1 VTDPVEPTEAPA
13 DAVAV
18 PVPMRRLDPF
28 IGLSTAVHAAPGV
41 YALLLGSGISTAA
54 SIFTGWQ
61 IVTDL
66 VRKSAAAQDPD
77 AEIPTEGFDP
87 EAWWL
92 EHGDGEAL
100 GYSSLLNSL
109 APTAAGRDQILR
121 TYFEA
126 SEEDRTEGRKLP
138 TAAHEAIADLVAR
151 GVIKVT
157 VTTNFDCLLE
167 RALEARGI
175 QAQVI
180 HRSDQVAGMTPLPHR
195 DATIIKLHGDYA
207 DLDKRNT
214 VDELSQYP
222 AEQDALLARIL
233 DEYGLIICGWSG
245 EWDVA
250 LVRAL
255 EQAKSRRYPIFWS
268 SYRLPSES
276 ARKLIAQI
284 GAVRI
289 DNTGADAL
297 FTGLRDRLDALDR
310 LSAPPM
316 SREIAVARLKRYL
329 PDPVRRIDAYDLVL
343 DEVKRLEGLISDR
356 ARYPVIAPQPITEE
370 DYWLLIDECVTKYR
384 ADLDTL
390 LHLLAAGTYFAGG
403 DYIGLW
409 SSVVQRLLNAPKGQP
424 QQVNG
429 VMWNLTQYP
438 TLLAVMTMLTVGS
451 LLDRDDL
458 VAPILLR
465 PRLKVVNYQEPQT
478 AVHIAHPWRIFGSRA
493 ADQLPRWGKNMMVY
507 HAESH
512 LMRSDL
518 DDVVAVYEPDPDRR
532 AAAFDVAEYL
542 MGLASSTEKNQV
554 PFVGEA
560 ALRGRYLDGPLPS
573 AAAVRARI
581 EDGQGNLLTDLFAGD
596 AAAAVVALDLLDKE
610 IERVA
615 QRDRFR

>member
-1 VTDPVEPTEAPA
+1 MAEPVGPTEAPM
-13 DAVAV
+13 DAVSV
-18 PVPMRRLDPF
+18 PVPIRHLDPF

-41 YALLLGSGISTAA
+41 YALLLGSGVSTAA

-66 VRKSAAAQDPD
+66 VRKSAATQNPGT
-77 AEIPTEGFDP
+77 EIPSAGFDP

-92 EHGDGEAL
+92 DHGDGNPL

-109 APTAAGRDQILR
+109 APTAAGRDQLLR
-121 TYFEA
+121 PYFEA
-126 SEEDRTEGRKLP
+126 SEEDRAEGRKLP
-138 TAAHEAIADLVAR
+138 TVAHEAIADLVAR
-151 GVIKVT
+151 GVIKVI
-157 VTTNFDCLLE
+157 VTTNFDRLLE

-180 HRSDQVAGMTPLPHR
+180 HRSDQIVGMTPLPHR
-195 DATIIKLHGDYA
+195 DATIFKLHGDYA

-222 AEQDALLARIL
+222 AAQDALLARIL

-255 EQAKSRRYPIFWS
+255 EHAKSRRYPIFWS
-268 SYRLPSES
+268 SFRLPSEP

-289 DNTGADAL
+289 DNTGADVL

-316 SREIAVARLKRYL
+316 GRELAIARLKRYL
-329 PDPVRRIDAYDLVL
+329 QDPVRRIDAYDLVL

-356 ARYPVIAPQPITEE
+356 ERYPVVAPQPITAE
-370 DYWLLIDECVTKYR
+370 DYRLLYDEYVNKYR
-384 ADLDTL
+384 ADSEML
-390 LHLLAAGTYFAGG
+390 LHLLATGTYFTKRE
-403 DYIGLW
+403 YTGLW
-409 SSVVQRLLNAPKGQP
+409 SSVVQRLLNAPKGRP
-424 QQVNG
+424 QKING
-429 VMWNLTQYP
+429 PLWNLTQYP
-438 TLLAVMTMLTVGS
+438 TLLAIMTMLTVSS
-451 LLDRDDL
+451 LLDEDDL
-458 VAPILLR
+458 VASILLR
-465 PRLKVVNYQEPQT
+465 PQLKAANSQNRQT
-478 AVHIAHPWRIFGSRA
+478 AVHITHPYRVFDDNA

-507 HAESH
+507 HPESH
-512 LMRSDL
+512 LMRADL
-518 DDVVAVYEPDPDRR
+518 DEVVAVYETDPDRR

-542 MGLASSTEKNQV
+542 MGLTSLTEEYET

-560 ALRGRYLDGPLPS
+560 ALRGRHLDGPLPS
-573 AAAVRARI
+573 AIEVRARV
-581 EDGQGNLLTDLFAGD
+581 EDGRGSIVTDVFAGD
-596 AAAAVVALDLLDKE
+596 TAAAVVALDLLDKE
-610 IERVA
+610 IERIVH
-615 QRDRFR
+615 RDKFR